1 MEAEEAQE
9 KAAAREWR
17 TPGGRPVAQGPM
29 GIAIDGAMIHIEDEG
44 WKEFKLASVFDVELA
59 EREDPRTGDRGLFGH
74 AVRTSY
80 VVHLG
85 GREPLGRQA
94 WTEAHRRGWHAAR
107 DSIVLGDGAPWIWN
121 LWADHFSD
129 SVALVDWYHATQHLG
144 DAKQALY
151 PEAERAASQWY
162 NRAEL
167 LLFTGH
173 AAKLARGLYKSAA
186 VEGQPEAQVKALQE
200 AAHYFQTN
208 AARMQYQDRRNEG
221 WPIGSGPV
229 ESGAKQFKARV
240 CGPGMRWS
248 RPGAVRILVVRAAV
262 MSGKA
267 RFDGLWQRAL
277 ANSPP
282 K

>member
-1 MEAEEAQE
+1 
-9 KAAAREWR
+9 
-17 TPGGRPVAQGPM
+17 
-29 GIAIDGAMIHIEDEG
+29 
-44 WKEFKLASVFDVELA
+44 VELA
-59 EREDPRTGDRGLFGH
+59 EREDPQTQDWELLGH
-74 AVRTSY
+74 AVHNSC

-85 GREPLGRQA
+85 GRERLGQQA
-94 WTEAHRRGWHAAR
+94 WTEAQRRGWHAAR

-129 SVALVDWYHATQHLG
+129 RVALVDWYHATQHLG
-144 DAKQALY
+144 EAKQALY
-151 PEAERAASQWY
+151 PEESVAAIRWY
-162 NRAEL
+162 NRSEA

-173 AAKLARGLYKSAA
+173 AAQIARGLSKSAA
-186 VEGQPEAQVKALQE
+186 VGGQPEAHVKALQD

-208 AARMQYQDRRNEG
+208 AGRMQYQDRRNEG
-221 WPIGSGPV
+221 WPIGSGAV

-248 RPGAVRILVVRAAV
+248 RPGAERILTVRAAV
-262 MSGKA
+262 MTGKA
-267 RFDGLWQRAL
+267 RFDSLWQRAF